1 MAFTFLYFKHKHVW
15 TLSLLLFQEG
25 FLSLWGMITLCSVC
39 QLNLSNLENNGNV
52 PIHVS
57 LQMLCGNEQFLELSW
72 QESGLCPATPRLFQ
86 WSDNFR
92 SCVCTTAGT
101 LAVSWG
107 ALVAAGLEQSS
118 PRAPQP
124 LLWAL
129 SMAPEER
136 SSPSQEH
143 PRACAPSSSS
153 SGCVS
158 KQLHPCAGSSRN
170 LQRSVPAQCSTDKA
184 NPSHLPLASL
194 LCFWPRSDNNSMGTA
209 YAAGFPLTQL
219 METVIW
225 RFLTWITTATSLTNT
240 FKVHH

>member
-1 MAFTFLYFKHKHVW
+1 MVFTFLYFKHKHVW
-15 TLSLLLFQEG
+15 ALSLLLLQEG
-25 FLSLWGMITLCSVC
+25 FLSLWGMITLCCVC
-39 QLNLSNLENNGNV
+39 QLNLSSLENNGIV

-57 LQMLCGNEQFLELSW
+57 LQILCGNEQFLELSS
-72 QESGLCPATPRLFQ
+72 QESLCPATPRLFQ

-129 SMAPEER
+129 RMAPGER

-143 PRACAPSSSS
+143 PRACAPSPTPLGVFPRSSIP
-153 SGCVS
+153 V
-158 KQLHPCAGSSRN
+158 LAAAGACS
-170 LQRSVPAQCSTDKA
+170 AQCPRSALQTKQT
-184 NPSHLPLASL
+184 PLTYHWL
-194 LCFWPRSDNNSMGTA
+194 LCFPFGQGQTITPWAQHMLLAFFSHSWWKQSSED
-209 YAAGFPLTQL
+209 
-219 METVIW
+219 
-225 RFLTWITTATSLTNT
+225 FLLGSPQ
-240 FKVHH
+240 